1 MVIEMSSPGVISITA
16 PLVINLLL
24 VPVFPQFNPET
35 EKAVP
40 ALFLKDTAENQS
52 SEHPVELVAP
62 QICASDCPTQPVRP
76 KINAINFDFVNLK
89 FILFCFVFVILMQ
102 ITPIDILR

>member
-1 MVIEMSSPGVISITA
+1 
-16 PLVINLLL
+16 LLL

-52 SEHPVELVAP
+52 SEHPVELVAL
-62 QICASDCPTQPVRP
+62 QIWALAQLSHPP
-76 KINAINFDFVNLK
+76 KIKRHAINGNFV
-89 FILFCFVFVILMQ
+89 VFLCINIPFKSK
-102 ITPIDILR
+102 ITNIFHHCKVDKTNK